1 MKTIFNLKVYFVA
14 IIATLTLSSCDNEDY
29 LIFTAQE
36 PSEGVEFVNELKD
49 SYKIAAQISNNML
62 ERFVWNTPDFSAPST
77 VVYVV
82 DGSLNSSFSTIDW
95 SSGETSNNHIS
106 IPVGDIL
113 LIADNAGVMPGDVF
127 DVHFRVSAYAGSSGG
142 SNSVSTVSAGVS
154 LSVEYLNLGSCD
166 DPTKSNWGLVGDAVN
181 GWGGINRGFA
191 ATNDIELLQVAD
203 GIYQNYATLL
213 DGEMKFRKDGGWAE
227 NLGDDGADGSLEPGG
242 ANIPVSAGTY
252 LVTLDL
258 NSNSYSIENITSAI
272 WGIVGNGVTI
282 QKDDGSG
289 DVAEWG
295 GGSADTKFFPD
306 PCNEGVFLLKGVGLR
321 DGEIKFR
328 QDDGWAV
335 NFGDDGA
342 DGSLEA
348 GGANIAVT
356 AGVYDITFD
365 SNNNTYTIE

>member
-14 IIATLTLSSCDNEDY
+14 IIATLTLTSCDNEDY

-77 VVYVV
+77 IVYVV

-113 LIADNAGVMPGDVF
+113 SIADNAGVMPGDVF
-127 DVHFRVSAYAGSSGG
+127 DVHFRVTAFAGSSGG

-154 LSVEYLNLGSCD
+154 LSVEYLNLASCD
-166 DPTKSNWGLVGDAVN
+166 DPVKSNWGLVGSAVN

-213 DGEMKFRKDGGWAE
+213 NGEMKFRQDGGWTV
-227 NLGDDGADGSLEPGG
+227 NLGDNGADG
-242 ANIPVSAGTY
+242 T
-252 LVTLDL
+252 
-258 NSNSYSIENITSAI
+258 
-272 WGIVGNGVTI
+272 
-282 QKDDGSG
+282 
-289 DVAEWG
+289 
-295 GGSADTKFFPD
+295 
-306 PCNEGVFLLKGVGLR
+306 
-321 DGEIKFR
+321 
-328 QDDGWAV
+328 
-335 NFGDDGA
+335 
-342 DGSLEA
+342 LEA
-348 GGANIAVT
+348 DGANIAVT
-356 AGVYDITFD
+356 AGTYDITFD
-365 SNNNTYTIE
+365 SNSNTYVIE